1 MRKSE
6 RIRNLEMSVVRLELH
21 IELLASAITTM
32 FESQGLINQSDMLDS
47 GKWYNKKTNDTP

>member
-1 MRKSE
+1 
-6 RIRNLEMSVVRLELH
+6 MSVVRLELH